1 MLDRKITEQKS
12 DHLLLK
18 IPGLRNVIA
27 IQECNELLPIISK
40 VFRDW
45 NSEIVDV
52 EHYPEPASIVLAS
65 HQGGYLRSSRWLEE
79 PVFHADALDAV
90 CDFSVDFFHA
100 YVADNPGV
108 LCLHAAAVR
117 LGDGLMVF
125 PAFYKSGKSLFSA
138 HLAWLGVELF
148 TDDAL
153 PLTPHDNMGVAMGV
167 CPRLRLPLPENVDE
181 EFRAFVHQN
190 IAQINQQYCYL
201 QLGHENLAKWGT
213 TEKIGAITL
222 LNRVDSQPAF
232 LEEIASSDA
241 MKELILRNFA
251 RQNKAIDIVDRFM
264 KIAATAKCY
273 RLTFSD
279 LREAGEM
286 LIDKFSN
293 GSRA

>member
-1 MLDRKITEQKS
+1 MLNREVTEHKCNR
-12 DHLLLK
+12 LILK
-18 IPGLRNVIA
+18 ISGLQNVIA
-27 IQECNELLPIISK
+27 LQGCDEILAIFAE

-45 NSEIVDV
+45 NAEIVGSD
-52 EHYPEPASIVLAS
+52 HYPQKAVITLIGY
-65 HQGGYLRSSRWLEE
+65 QGGYLRSSRWLEA

-90 CDFSVDFFHA
+90 CDFSVDYFHA

-153 PLTPHDNMGVAMGV
+153 PLTPNDNMGVAMGV
-167 CPRLRLPLPENVDE
+167 CPRLRVPLPENVDKG
-181 EFRAFVHQN
+181 FRTFVSDN
-190 IAQINQQYCYL
+190 IAKVNQQYCYL
-201 QLGHENLAKWGT
+201 KLGRKNLAKLGT

-222 LNRVDSQPAF
+222 LNRVDNQPAF
-232 LEEIASSDA
+232 LEEIDSSDA

-251 RQNKAIDIVDRFM
+251 RQNKAIDIVDRIM
-264 KIAATAKCY
+264 IIAAKAKCY
-273 RLTFSD
+273 RLTYSD
-279 LREAGEM
+279 LREAGEI
-286 LIDKFSN
+286 LLAKFST
-293 GSRA
+293 S